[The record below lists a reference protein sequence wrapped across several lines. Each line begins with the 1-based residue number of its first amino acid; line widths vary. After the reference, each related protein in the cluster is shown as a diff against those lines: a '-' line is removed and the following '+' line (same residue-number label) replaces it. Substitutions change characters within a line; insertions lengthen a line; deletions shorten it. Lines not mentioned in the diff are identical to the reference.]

1 MDNYQAAYEDLYV
14 REEKN
19 PSKRRSGMQIF
30 LSVLLPIIVLSLMAL
45 FGFQLWTLSKV
56 GGTVA
61 EEPDMLEVTAA
72 GEGGAGE

>member
-30 LSVLLPIIVLSLMAL
+30 LSVLLPIIVLGLIAL
-45 FGFQLWTLSKV
+45 FVFQLWTLSKV

-61 EEPDMLEVTAA
+61 EEPDMPEEPA
-72 GEGGAGE
+72 GGDGGSSD